1 MRSVRTLFGLS
12 AIIAVTFAAGWLG
25 GAANAQNTAPAP
37 MTYELRT
44 YTTLPGKLPNLHA
57 RFRDHTVAL
66 FAKHGMKNVV
76 YLTPLEGDKKD
87 NTLVYLL
94 AHESKAAA
102 EKSFA
107 DFRADPAWMKARE
120 ESEKD
125 GKIVEKYESVFFTPT
140 DYSPMK

>member
-1 MRSVRTLFGLS
+1 MRSMRTIFCLS
-12 AIIAVTFAAGWLG
+12 AVLAVVFAAGWYG
-25 GAANAQNTAPAP
+25 GSVNAQNTAPP
-37 MTYELRT
+37 VLTYELRT

-57 RFRDHTVAL
+57 RFRDHTMAL

-76 YLTPLEGDKKD
+76 YLTPQEGEKKD

-107 DFRADPAWMKARE
+107 AFRTDPAWMKARD

-125 GKIVEKYESVFFTPT
+125 GKIVEKVESVFFTPT